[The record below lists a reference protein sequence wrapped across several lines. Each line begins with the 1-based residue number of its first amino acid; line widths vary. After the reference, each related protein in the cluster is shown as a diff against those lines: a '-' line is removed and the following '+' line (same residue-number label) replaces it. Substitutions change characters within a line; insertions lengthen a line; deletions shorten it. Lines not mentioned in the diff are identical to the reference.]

1 MRYRLDLHYDG
12 THFHGWQI
20 QQNAPSVQHAIQ
32 EKLLVI
38 LGESIDLVGCGRTD
52 KGVHASQ
59 YTAHFDC
66 EKKFDPYRLI
76 HQLNA
81 LLPNTIGIQACY
93 EVDLDFH
100 ARFSA
105 KTRSYQYFIES
116 KKNVFARD
124 YSWLHPVELDLTAIE
139 NACEILI
146 KHTEFKAFC
155 KGIPPLG
162 RYNCKLH
169 SARFTQKENGY
180 IFEITANRFLR
191 NMVRAIVG
199 TMIQIGT
206 NKMTL
211 SEFENLLEH
220 GTRADAGKSV
230 PAAGLFLSK
239 IEY

>member
-20 QQNAPSVQHAIQ
+20 QQNAPSVQETIQ
-32 EKLLVI
+32 DKLSMI

-66 EKKFDPYRLI
+66 EKSIDSYRMV

-81 LLPNTIGIQACY
+81 LIPDSIGIEACY
-93 EVDLDFH
+93 EVAEDFH

-105 KTRSYQYFIES
+105 KTRSYQYFIQT
-116 KKNVFARD
+116 KKNAFNREF
-124 YSWLHPVELDLTAIE
+124 SWLYPVELDLKAIDE
-139 NACEILI
+139 ACAILVN
-146 KHTEFKAFC
+146 HTEFKAFC
-155 KGIPPLG
+155 KGVPPNG
-162 RYNCKLH
+162 RYNCILY
-169 SARFTQKENGY
+169 SAQFSQKENLY
-180 IFEITANRFLR
+180 IFEISANRFLR

-199 TMIQIGT
+199 TLIEVGKHRMS
-206 NKMTL
+206 L
-211 SEFENLLEH
+211 EEFRTILNE

-230 PAAGLFLSK
+230 PASGLFLSK

>member
-20 QQNAPSVQHAIQ
+20 QQNAPSVQKTIQ
-32 EKLLVI
+32 DKLSMI

-66 EKKFDPYRLI
+66 EKTIDSYRLV

-81 LLPNTIGIQACY
+81 LIPDSIGIEACN
-93 EVDLDFH
+93 EVAEDFH

-105 KTRSYQYFIES
+105 KRRSYQYFIQT
-116 KKNVFARD
+116 KKNAFNRE
-124 YSWLHPVELDLTAIE
+124 YSWLYPVELDLKAIE
-139 NACEILI
+139 EACDILV

-155 KGIPPLG
+155 KGVPPNG
-162 RYNCKLH
+162 RYNCIIY
-169 SARFTQKENGY
+169 SAQFSQKENLY
-180 IFEITANRFLR
+180 IFEISANRFLR

-199 TMIQIGT
+199 TLIEIG
-206 NKMTL
+206 KHRM
-211 SEFENLLEH
+211 SLEDFRTILNE

-230 PAAGLFLSK
+230 PASGLFLSK